1 MGGGL
6 QFVTGEEP
14 VFQVSSDHH
23 DHDCH
28 DHDFYTMIVM
38 IMIIMFMFMIMM
50 RIMMVINDHYY
61 CREHDDQNEVFNDV
75 DRPLFLSLKRFALLQ
90 IFTFMQTLREFE
102 DLNYSHFMLP

>member
-14 VFQVSSDHH
+14 VFQVSSDQH
-23 DHDCH
+23 DHHCH
-28 DHDFYTMIVM
+28 DHDFYVY
-38 IMIIMFMFMIMM
+38 
-50 RIMMVINDHYY
+50 NYDEDHDGDHYY